1 MMLMLQ
7 NKTLMTQYVVFYDG
21 IKLVYIYSSPSEKKN
36 KIFDIFIHI
45 LYNVLAPP

>member
-7 NKTLMTQYVVFYDG
+7 NETLMTQYVVFYDG
-21 IKLVYIYSSPSEKKN
+21 IKLVYIYSSPSEKKTRYLT
-36 KIFDIFIHI
+36 FIHI